1 MSSDIGQIT
10 AALHAYGA
18 ALKSGNVDQ
27 AVNLYTSDGVILPP
41 HFTAS
46 AGTKALHEA
55 YTRIFSSIELDPT
68 FHIDEIVVMSPEWAF
83 ARTTASGTK
92 TMKATQ
98 ESEPHS
104 NQELFIMK
112 KEDGEWKIARYAFST
127 MKPLIQNGVRRS

>member
-1 MSSDIGQIT
+1 
-10 AALHAYGA
+10 
-18 ALKSGNVDQ
+18 
-27 AVNLYTSDGVILPP
+27 
-41 HFTAS
+41 
-46 AGTKALHEA
+46 
-55 YTRIFSSIELDPT
+55 
-68 FHIDEIVVMSPEWAF
+68 MSPEWAF

-112 KEDGEWKIARYAFST
+112 KEEGEWKIARYAFST